1 MDKLNLIDFD
11 KYTIT
16 RDGKIFSNYF
26 KKYLKG
32 YLNPKGY
39 IYIRLSC
46 FDGKGRLFLLHR
58 VIWYYFNGEIPS
70 DYDVNHIDENKTNNA
85 LCNLNLLTRKD
96 NNNWGTHNERMKKN
110 LTNHPNTSKRVAQI
124 NLSTGEI
131 IKEWPSTRDVGR
143 QLGFNSSTI
152 SKVCRGILSQS
163 AGYGWKYI

>member
-1 MDKLNLIDFD
+1 MDKLNLIDFSR
-11 KYTIT
+11 YTIT
-16 RDGKIFSNYF
+16 IDGKIFSNWG

-46 FDGKGRLFLLHR
+46 FDGKNRLFLLHR

-70 DYDVNHIDENKTNNA
+70 VYDVNHIDENKTNNA
-85 LCNLNLLTRKD
+85 LYNLNLLTRKD
-96 NNNWGTHNERMKKN
+96 NNNWGTHNERMKEK

-131 IKEWPSTRDVGR
+131 IKEWSSTRDVSR
-143 QLGFNSSTI
+143 QLGFNNSSI